1 MFDSII
7 DFLADLFGKAAEKT
21 SDIDI
26 DGVDVDPC
34 DTDYASGGE
43 SDGSEVSNLDG
54 ADVTGAVVDSG
65 SQVISGNRE
74 VDDLLTKGI
83 DTSDANTTHD
93 TEDHSKISFTSATKC
108 NLCSCGHYVGRDG
121 VDDICICGHAKWQ
134 HYWQ

>member
-7 DFLADLFGKAAEKT
+7 DFLAGLLGKAAENT
-21 SDIDI
+21 PDIDV

-34 DTDYASGGE
+34 DTDISGVE
-43 SDGSEVSNLDG
+43 NDGSEVSDLDG
-54 ADVTGAVVDSG
+54 ADVTSAVVDSG
-65 SQVISGNRE
+65 PQVISGNRE

-83 DTSDANTTHD
+83 DTSDANTTPE
-93 TEDHSKISFTSATKC
+93 TEDNSKISFTSATKC